1 MLRHI
6 LIVDDDPGVRSLL
19 GQYMR
24 DNGFVTTEAS
34 DANEAR
40 KALQMFVFDL
50 IILDVMLPNES
61 GIDFAKSLRE
71 VPSSM
76 AILMLTAMEDAKSR
90 ILGLEAGA
98 DDYLTK
104 PFEPEELLLRINKL
118 IKRAQDSYGARDV
131 INFGNIKYSVEK
143 NSLTKNGVPIGLTAQ
158 EKKLL
163 GLFLAS
169 SGIVISRDMLAQ
181 MLSVNAR
188 SIDVKIRRLRQKIEQ
203 NPETPI
209 LLQTVRGSGYVLHCH
224 V

>member
-1 MLRHI
+1 MHRHI

-24 DNGFVTTEAS
+24 DNGFITTEAS
-34 DANEAR
+34 DSNEAR
-40 KALQMFVFDL
+40 KAMQMFVFDL

-104 PFEPEELLLRINKL
+104 PFEPKELLLRINKL
-118 IKRAQDSYGARDV
+118 IKRAQDSYATRDV
-131 INFGNIKYSVEK
+131 VSFGSIKYSPEK
-143 NSLTKNGVPIGLTAQ
+143 NSLFKNGTAIMLTAQ

-163 GLFLAS
+163 GLLLSS
-169 SGIVISRDMLAQ
+169 SGKVISRDILAEF
-181 MLSVNAR
+181 LSVNAR
-188 SIDVKIRRLRQKIEQ
+188 SIDVQIRRLRQKIETS
-203 NPETPI
+203 PASPV
-209 LLQTVRGSGYVLHCH
+209 LLQTVRGKGYLLHADA
-224 V
+224 